1 MKINMYQVDL
11 DETDRWY
18 KVDKRFVVKFLWM
31 RFKIRLVKYDQSD
44 FRLYVVGRI
53 FKSIYIFDDIKMQ

>member
-1 MKINMYQVDL
+1 MYQVDL

-18 KVDKRFVVKFLWM
+18 EVDKRFVIKVLWM
-31 RFKIRLVKYDQSD
+31 RFKIRLVKYDQFD

-53 FKSIYIFDDIKMQ
+53 FKNVKTLVDTKVQ